1 MTTWQK
7 ISLLMA
13 VVTVIFMAGI
23 GISIA
28 ELNITWLLISLLGAI
43 LTPEVGSLPCRSVSQ
58 GVDTRL
64 CLPKTAWPPTF

>member
-13 VVTVIFMAGI
+13 IVTVIFMAGI

-28 ELNITWLLISLLGAI
+28 ELNITWLLISLLGAK
-43 LTPEVGSLPCRSVSQ
+43 SDRSHV
-58 GVDTRL
+58 VL
-64 CLPKTAWPPTF
+64 

>member
-13 VVTVIFMAGI
+13 IVTVIFMAGI

-43 LTPEVGSLPCRSVSQ
+43 LTPGIGFTLKKKLKIQ
-58 GVDTRL
+58 G
-64 CLPKTAWPPTF
+64 